1 MANSSKKDLHLQVF
15 FVYLHRNT
23 NVSRSPSVSFPD
35 LLNFAVPKIGV
46 AVKPFGAT
54 TFNEQGVRRLLV
66 MIVTNS
72 LPLRN
77 TRINAPLAWLAKRK
91 GCLKSCSERSA
102 SAKCDNSPDSPFE
115 SCDIDT
121 EGAIQ

>member
-1 MANSSKKDLHLQVF
+1 MANCNKKDLQICRSF
-15 FVYLHRNT
+15 FYFQRST
-23 NVSRSPSVSFPD
+23 KVSRSPSVSLPD
-35 LLNFAVPKIGV
+35 LPNFAVPKIGV

-66 MIVTNS
+66 MIVTYS

-77 TRINAPLAWLAKRK
+77 TRINAPLVWLAKRN

-102 SAKCDNSPDSPFE
+102 SAKCDNSPDSPFA